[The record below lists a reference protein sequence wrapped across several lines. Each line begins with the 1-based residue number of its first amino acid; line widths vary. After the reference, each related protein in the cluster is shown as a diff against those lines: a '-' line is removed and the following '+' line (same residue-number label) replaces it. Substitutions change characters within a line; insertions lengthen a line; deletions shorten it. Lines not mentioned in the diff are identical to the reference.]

1 MFFVHSPSLIRQHSL
16 FIISIFQYE
25 SWMCFYRQTFS
36 LNISSTSARLK
47 TTSLV
52 RPDEERLSSH
62 LTGCLTWSCR
72 RSGASTEPAR
82 TWWSMNVCCEA
93 SALNSEIHFRSTRL
107 KSAQK
112 RQYSGL
118 QGFSPAGS
126 ALTLLRDLYLPAG
139 VQQVTAVFLFLE
151 KKKCLNLFFSPR
163 RHEHM
168 STWLTHFLL
177 NEGLWPAAQVMKH
190 RARF

>member
-1 MFFVHSPSLIRQHSL
+1 MFFVHSPSLIRTQCIYYIYLPIWILNVLLQTDILPEHLFHLSSL
-16 FIISIFQYE
+16 E
-25 SWMCFYRQTFS
+25 DDFS
-36 LNISSTSARLK
+36 CETGRGAAQL
-47 TTSLV
+47 SL
-52 RPDEERLSSH
+52 DRLSH
-62 LTGCLTWSCR
+62 LKLPTLR
-72 RSGASTEPAR
+72 ASTEPAR
-82 TWWSMNVCCEA
+82 TWWSVNVCCEA

-107 KSAQK
+107 RSVQK

-163 RHEHM
+163 RREHM